1 LVFWAW
7 VKKMRICLLSY
18 RAYKYSGGQG
28 IYVRYLS
35 QALQK
40 LGHEIDVVAGPPY
53 PDLVDGIRLIKL
65 PSLDLYRFPE
75 WRRYFINPL
84 WLNTWPNF
92 VEWIGEC
99 GGFLTEPAA
108 FGMRAYDMFRQNG
121 HLGKYDIIHDNQCI
135 SEGIYKIS
143 RLGKPLVTTIHHP
156 ITIDRQLAVDAAGS
170 FIKRLGI
177 KRWYAFVDTQIKVAS
192 RLSHFI
198 TDSEHS
204 LKEITEGFSL
214 TPDKFKVIYCGVDQD
229 VFSEQPGAVRAANR
243 IVTVNSGDTP
253 LKGLKYLLEA
263 VAAIRK
269 TRPIELIIV
278 GTPMHKGFT
287 EGVIEELGLTGCVR
301 YTGKIE
307 TEELVRHYSEA
318 TMLVVPSQYEGFG
331 LPAAEAMSCGTPVI
345 STTAGA
351 LPEVIG
357 DAGILIPPGDTAAII
372 QAVTGLLDNENKR
385 KELCISGKER
395 VGRLFNWD
403 NTARQTA
410 DYYREA
416 IESQVQ
422 VKTR

>member
-1 LVFWAW
+1 
-7 VKKMRICLLSY
+7 MRVCLLSY

-40 LGHEIDVVAGPPY
+40 LGHEVDVVAGPPY
-53 PDLVDGIRLIKL
+53 PDLVGGIRLIKL

-99 GGFLTEPAA
+99 GGFLTEPAT

-135 SEGIYKIS
+135 SEGIYKIKQ
-143 RLGKPLVTTIHHP
+143 LGKPLVTTIHHP
-156 ITIDRQLAVDAAGS
+156 VTIDRQLAVNAAGS
-170 FIKRLGI
+170 FIKVLGI

-192 RLSHFI
+192 RLTHFI

-204 LKEITEGFSL
+204 LKEITADFGL
-214 TPDKFKVIYCGVDQD
+214 TADKFKIIYCGVDQD
-229 VFSEQPGAVRAANR
+229 IFREQSGAVRAANR
-243 IVTVNSGDTP
+243 IVVVNSGDTP

-263 VAAIRK
+263 VAEIRK
-269 TRPIELIIV
+269 TRAIDLVIV
-278 GTPMHKGFT
+278 GTPMHKGYT
-287 EGVIEELGLTGCVR
+287 EGVIEELGLAGCVK
-301 YTGKIE
+301 YTGKID
-307 TEELVRHYSEA
+307 TDELVRHYSEA
-318 TMLVVPSQYEGFG
+318 AMLVVPSMYEGFG

-351 LPEVIG
+351 LPEVVG
-357 DAGILIPPGDTAAII
+357 DAGILIPPGDTGAIVE
-372 QAVTGLLDNENKR
+372 AVTGLLDNENKR
-385 KELCISGKER
+385 REMGVNGKER
-395 VGRLFNWD
+395 VKRLFNWD
-403 NTARQTA
+403 NTAKQTA

-416 IESQVQ
+416 IEAQVR
-422 VKTR
+422 VKTG